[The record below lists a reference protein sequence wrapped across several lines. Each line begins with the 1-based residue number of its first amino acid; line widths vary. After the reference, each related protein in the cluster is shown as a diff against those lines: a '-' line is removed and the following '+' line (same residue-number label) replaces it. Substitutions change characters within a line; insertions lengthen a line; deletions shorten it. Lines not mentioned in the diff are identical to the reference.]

1 MYYGPAENSH
11 VTNYRMALTTFP
23 LSLDR
28 KKWSKAERENLG
40 KGIRQQFQEMV
51 LQISVDQFRYKQGFC
66 VCVCVC
72 VCVCCAFK
80 FWTKAWLLLL
90 LLCP

>member
-11 VTNYRMALTTFP
+11 VTNYRMALTNFP
-23 LSLDR
+23 LSLDQ

-51 LQISVDQFRYKQGFC
+51 LQISVDQFRYKQGL
-66 VCVCVC
+66 CVC
-72 VCVCCAFK
+72 VCVCCALK